1 MTCSR
6 ARLGPKT
13 LTGDQ
18 KSDMKKPDSRSYR
31 AQGVVLRHMEYGEAD
46 RILTLYTLEYGKV
59 QAIAK
64 GIRKLR
70 SRKAGHL
77 EPFSRVE
84 LLLAKGHSLDVIS
97 QAEAQN
103 TCENLRADLKLIAYG
118 AYVVEL
124 LDRFTYEEGENRQL
138 FNLLVDTL
146 TRLDQGAPAQTA
158 VHYYEVQLMDLLGFR
173 PQLQSCAACGE
184 KIKPEDQ
191 YFSAKLGGVLCPN
204 SLSAD
209 PTAWKVSLG
218 TLKYMR
224 HLQRNPWSKLKDLE
238 IPREVE
244 PELASLLEKHLTYLL
259 EYGLR
264 TPGFLKAVS
273 Q

>member
-1 MTCSR
+1 MT
-6 ARLGPKT
+6 
-13 LTGDQ
+13 D
-18 KSDMKKPDSRSYR
+18 PDSRSYR
-31 AQGVVLRHMEYGEAD
+31 AQGVVLRHVEVGEAD
-46 RILTLYTLEYGKV
+46 QILTFYTLEYGKV

-84 LLLAKGHSLDVIS
+84 LMLARGRNLDVIS

-103 TCENLRADLKLIAYG
+103 TYENLRADLKLIAYG
-118 AYVVEL
+118 AYVIEL
-124 LDRFTYEEGENRQL
+124 LDRFTYEEGENRLL

-146 TRLDQGAPAQTA
+146 ARLDEGASAQTV
-158 VHYYEVQLMDLLGFR
+158 VHYYEIQLMDLLGFK
-173 PQLQSCAACGE
+173 PQLQVCAACGE
-184 KIKPEDQ
+184 RVKPENQ
-191 YFSAKLGGVLCPN
+191 FFSAKMGGVLCPN

-209 PTAWKVSLG
+209 PGAWRVSLG
-218 TLKYMR
+218 ALKYMR
-224 HLQRNPWSKLKDLE
+224 HLQRSPWSKLKNLVIPPE
-238 IPREVE
+238 IE
-244 PELASLLEKHLTYLL
+244 PELSSLLERYLTYLL

-273 Q
+273 

>member
-1 MTCSR
+1 MTS
-6 ARLGPKT
+6 
-13 LTGDQ
+13 
-18 KSDMKKPDSRSYR
+18 PDSRSYR

-46 RILTLYTLEYGKV
+46 RILSFYTLEYGKV

-64 GIRKLR
+64 GIRKMR

-84 LLLAKGHSLDVIS
+84 LMLARGRNLDVIS
-97 QAEAQN
+97 QAEAQS
-103 TCENLRADLKLIAYG
+103 TYENLRADLKLIAYA

-124 LDRFTYEEGENRQL
+124 LDRFTYEEGENRPL
-138 FNLLVDTL
+138 YNLLVNTL
-146 TRLDQGAPAQTA
+146 SWLDEGSPPQTT
-158 VHYYEVQLMDLLGFR
+158 VHYYEVQLMDLLGFK
-173 PQLQSCAACGE
+173 PQLQVCVACGE

-191 YFSAKLGGVLCPN
+191 FFSAKLGGALCPK

-209 PTAWKVSLG
+209 PGAWKVSLG
-218 TLKYMR
+218 ALKYWR
-224 HLQRNPWSKLKDLE
+224 HLQRSSWNKVKNLE
-238 IPREVE
+238 IPQEVE
-244 PELASLLEKHLTYLL
+244 LELASLLERYLTYLL

-273 Q
+273 

>member
-1 MTCSR
+1 MTS
-6 ARLGPKT
+6 
-13 LTGDQ
+13 
-18 KSDMKKPDSRSYR
+18 PDSRSYR

-46 RILTLYTLEYGKV
+46 RILTIYTLEYGKV

-64 GIRKLR
+64 GIRKLQ

-84 LLLAKGHSLDVIS
+84 LMLAKGRNLDVIS
-97 QAEAQN
+97 QAQAQN
-103 TCENLRADLKLIAYG
+103 TYEHLRSDLKLIAYA

-124 LDRFTYEEGENRQL
+124 LDRFTYEEGEHRLL

-146 TRLDQGAPAQTA
+146 ARLDEGAPAQTV
-158 VHYYEVQLMDLLGFR
+158 VHYYEVQLLDLLGYK
-173 PQLQSCAACGE
+173 PQLQVCAACGE

-191 YFSAKLGGVLCPN
+191 FFSAKLGGVLCPD

-209 PTAWKVSLG
+209 PGAWKVSLVA
-218 TLKYMR
+218 LKYLR
-224 HLQRNPWSKLKDLE
+224 HLQRSSWNTVKNLVIPQE
-238 IPREVE
+238 IE
-244 PELASLLEKHLTYLL
+244 PELASLLERYLTYLL

-264 TPGFLKAVS
+264 TPGFIKAVS
-273 Q
+273 

>member
-1 MTCSR
+1 M
-6 ARLGPKT
+6 
-13 LTGDQ
+13 
-18 KSDMKKPDSRSYR
+18 
-31 AQGVVLRHMEYGEAD
+31 RHVEVGEAD
-46 RILTLYTLEYGKV
+46 RILTFYTLEYGKV
-59 QAIAK
+59 QTIAK

-84 LLLAKGHSLDVIS
+84 LMLAKGRSLDVIS
-97 QAEAQN
+97 QAEALN
-103 TCENLRADLKLIAYG
+103 TYENLRADLKLIAYA

-124 LDRFTYEEGENRQL
+124 LDRFTYEEGENRPL
-138 FNLLVDTL
+138 YNLLVDTL
-146 TRLDQGAPAQTA
+146 SRLDEGASALTA
-158 VHYYEVQLMDLLGFR
+158 VHYYEIQLMDLLGFR

-191 YFSAKLGGVLCPN
+191 FFSAKLGGVLCPN

-209 PTAWKVSLG
+209 PGAWKVSLG
-218 TLKYMR
+218 ALKYMR
-224 HLQRNPWSKLKDLE
+224 HLQRSPWSKVKDLQ

-244 PELASLLEKHLTYLL
+244 PELASLLERYLTYLL

-264 TPGFLKAVS
+264 TPGFLRAVS
-273 Q
+273 

>member
-1 MTCSR
+1 M
-6 ARLGPKT
+6 ARPE
-13 LTGDQ
+13 
-18 KSDMKKPDSRSYR
+18 SRSYR
-31 AQGVVLRHMEYGEAD
+31 AQGVVLRHAEYGEAD

-64 GIRKLR
+64 GIRKAR

-84 LLLAKGHSLDVIS
+84 LVLARGQNLEVVS

-103 TCENLRADLKLIAYG
+103 VYDRLRADLKLIAYG

-124 LDRFTYEEGENRQL
+124 LDRFTYEDGENRLL
-138 FNLLVDTL
+138 FQLLVDTL
-146 TRLDQGAPAQTA
+146 ARLDEGRQAETV
-158 VHYYEVQLMDLLGFR
+158 VHYYEIQLMDLLGFR
-173 PQLQSCAACGE
+173 PELQVCVACGE
-184 KIKPEDQ
+184 AIRPEDQ

-209 PTAWKVSLG
+209 PGAWKVG
-218 TLKYMR
+218 VGALKYLR
-224 HLQRNPWSKLKDLE
+224 HLQRSSWSKLSSLT
-238 IPREVE
+238 IPAETE
-244 PELASLLEKHLTYLL
+244 KELGTLLERYLTYLL

-264 TPGFLKAVS
+264 SPGFLRSVV
-273 Q
+273 

>member
-1 MTCSR
+1 
-6 ARLGPKT
+6 
-13 LTGDQ
+13 
-18 KSDMKKPDSRSYR
+18 
-31 AQGVVLRHMEYGEAD
+31 VLRHVEVGEAD

-84 LLLAKGHSLDVIS
+84 LMLAKGRSLDVIS
-97 QAEAQN
+97 QAEAQS
-103 TCENLRADLKLIAYG
+103 TYENLRADLKLIAYG

-138 FNLLVDTL
+138 YNLLVDTL
-146 TRLDQGAPAQTA
+146 ARLDEGAPAQTV

-173 PQLQSCAACGE
+173 PQLQNCAACGE
-184 KIKPEDQ
+184 KIQPEDQ
-191 YFSAKLGGVLCPN
+191 FFSAKLGGVLCPK

-209 PTAWKVSLG
+209 PGAWNVSLG
-218 TLKYMR
+218 VLKYMR
-224 HLQRNPWSKLKDLE
+224 HMQRSAWSKLQDLE
-238 IPREVE
+238 IPPQIE
-244 PELASLLEKHLTYLL
+244 PELASLLERYLTYLL
-259 EYGLR
+259 EYSLR

-273 Q
+273 

>member
-1 MTCSR
+1 MTS
-6 ARLGPKT
+6 
-13 LTGDQ
+13 
-18 KSDMKKPDSRSYR
+18 PDSRSYR

-46 RILTLYTLEYGKV
+46 RILSFYTLEYGKV

-64 GIRKLR
+64 GIRKMR

-84 LLLAKGHSLDVIS
+84 LMLAKGRNLDVIS
-97 QAEAQN
+97 QAEAQS
-103 TCENLRADLKLIAYG
+103 TYENLRADLKLIAYA

-124 LDRFTYEEGENRQL
+124 LDRFTYEEGENRPL
-138 FNLLVDTL
+138 YNLLVNTL
-146 TRLDQGAPAQTA
+146 SRLDAGSPPQTV
-158 VHYYEVQLMDLLGFR
+158 VHYYEVQLMDSLGFK
-173 PQLQSCAACGE
+173 PQLQVCVACGE

-191 YFSAKLGGVLCPN
+191 FFSAKLGGILCPK

-209 PTAWKVSLG
+209 PGAWKVSLG
-218 TLKYMR
+218 ALKYWR
-224 HLQRNPWSKLKDLE
+224 HLQRSSWNKVKNLE
-238 IPREVE
+238 IPQEVE
-244 PELASLLEKHLTYLL
+244 PELASLLERYLTYLL

-273 Q
+273 

>member
-1 MTCSR
+1 M
-6 ARLGPKT
+6 
-13 LTGDQ
+13 
-18 KSDMKKPDSRSYR
+18 
-31 AQGVVLRHMEYGEAD
+31 LRHVEVGEAD
-46 RILTLYTLEYGKV
+46 RILSFYTLEYGKV

-64 GIRKLR
+64 GIRKMR

-84 LLLAKGHSLDVIS
+84 LMLAKGRNLDVIT
-97 QAEAQN
+97 QAEAQS
-103 TCENLRADLKLIAYG
+103 TYENLRADLKLIAYA

-138 FNLLVDTL
+138 YNLLVNTL
-146 TRLDQGAPAQTA
+146 ARLDEGSPAQTA
-158 VHYYEVQLMDLLGFR
+158 VHYYEVQLMDLLGFK
-173 PQLQSCAACGE
+173 PQLQVCVACGE

-191 YFSAKLGGVLCPN
+191 FFSGKLGGVLCPK

-209 PTAWKVSLG
+209 PSAWKVSLG
-218 TLKYMR
+218 ALKYCR
-224 HLQRNPWSKLKDLE
+224 HLQRSSWSKIKNLLIPLE
-238 IPREVE
+238 IE
-244 PELASLLEKHLTYLL
+244 PELASLLERYLTYLL

>member
-1 MTCSR
+1 M
-6 ARLGPKT
+6 
-13 LTGDQ
+13 
-18 KSDMKKPDSRSYR
+18 
-31 AQGVVLRHMEYGEAD
+31 RHVEVGEAD
-46 RILTLYTLEYGKV
+46 RILTFYTLEYGKV
-59 QAIAK
+59 QTIAK

-84 LLLAKGHSLDVIS
+84 LMLAKGRSLDVIS
-97 QAEAQN
+97 QAEALS
-103 TCENLRADLKLIAYG
+103 TYENLRADLKLIAYA

-124 LDRFTYEEGENRQL
+124 LDRFTYEEGENRPL
-138 FNLLVDTL
+138 YNLLVDTL
-146 TRLDQGAPAQTA
+146 SRLDEGASALTA
-158 VHYYEVQLMDLLGFR
+158 VHYYEIQLMDLLGFR

-191 YFSAKLGGVLCPN
+191 FFSAKLGGVLCPN

-209 PTAWKVSLG
+209 PGAWKVSLG
-218 TLKYMR
+218 ALKYMR
-224 HLQRNPWSKLKDLE
+224 HLQRSPWSKVKDLQ

-244 PELASLLEKHLTYLL
+244 PELASLLERYLTYLL

-264 TPGFLKAVS
+264 TPGFLRAVS
-273 Q
+273 